1 MTAAPRAALADRVY
15 YGWVVVVACF
25 LASVVVF
32 GTTYAFS
39 VFYDPFVQAFHGSS
53 TLLAVVFGVQTALI
67 YGSGIG
73 VSRLVER
80 RGPRR
85 VAAGS
90 SVLLVAGLL
99 GTAFAHA
106 YLTLLLA
113 FGVVAAVGMAGLYNV
128 SYATLPRWFERR
140 RGTATGLASA
150 GLGVGLVV
158 IPPGTDAL
166 IRAFGWRNA
175 VLALAAFVA
184 ALSVVVVALFA
195 DRPSEVGADPS
206 VEFPHGRVADDA
218 DGDVDRNVRA
228 VVASAPFL
236 VVLAGW
242 TMVFSPLYVV
252 LGHVVRHAAES
263 GLGRSTGVLA
273 IAVIGVTTTAAR
285 VVVGPV
291 SDRIGRPR
299 TFVACSVLL
308 GSATVAV
315 AYAPTP
321 ATLLATVAVFGIG
334 YAGCG
339 GLIGAVTADLFGE
352 QSLNALFAVL
362 SLSFGIAG
370 LVSPPLAGYWFEQAG
385 TYHPVFLAFGLV
397 GVAGG
402 GLVAAGVRLTD

>member
-1 MTAAPRAALADRVY
+1 MYPLRTTLADRAY
-15 YGWVVVVACF
+15 YGWFVVVACF

-39 VFYDPFVQAFHGSS
+39 VFYDPFVHAFHGSS

-67 YGSGIG
+67 YASGVG
-73 VSRLVER
+73 VSRVVSTH
-80 RGPRR
+80 GPRR
-85 VAAGS
+85 VAAWS
-90 SVLLVAGLL
+90 SLLLFAGLV

-106 YLTLLLA
+106 YLTLLLS

-166 IRAFGWRNA
+166 IRAFGWRSA
-175 VLALAAFVA
+175 VLALAGFVA
-184 ALSVVVVALFA
+184 ILSVVVVALFA

-206 VEFPHGRVADDA
+206 VEFPNGRAT
-218 DGDVDRNVRA
+218 DGGDGESGRNVRA
-228 VVASAPFL
+228 VVTSAPFL

-252 LGHVVRHAAES
+252 LGHVVRHTAES
-263 GLGRSTGVLA
+263 GLGRATGVLS

-285 VVVGPV
+285 VVVGPA

-308 GSATVAV
+308 GSATIAV

-321 ATLLATVAVFGIG
+321 PVLLATVAVFGIG

-370 LVSPPLAGYWFEQAG
+370 LISPPLAGFWFEQAG
-385 TYHPVFLAFGLV
+385 TYNPVFLSFGVV
-397 GVAGG
+397 GILGG
-402 GLVAAGVRLTD
+402 GLVATGVRLTA